1 MEYSQLINIAKRN
14 QQVSS
19 KYFRYGYGSW
29 DYIKNYMD
37 YHGHNFR
44 SEEIK
49 KHFDLFYK
57 TENYKMVYIFI
68 SKIIK
73 NYFSENY
80 RKNKYFEE
88 GPILQKTAPSE
99 IVD

>member
-1 MEYSQLINIAKRN
+1 
-14 QQVSS
+14 
-19 KYFRYGYGSW
+19 
-29 DYIKNYMD
+29 MD

-49 KHFDLFYK
+49 RHFDLFYK
-57 TENYKMVYIFI
+57 TENHKIVYIII

-88 GPILQKTAPSE
+88 GPLLQKPQPQEKLDEE
-99 IVD
+99 IPFIAYNPKR